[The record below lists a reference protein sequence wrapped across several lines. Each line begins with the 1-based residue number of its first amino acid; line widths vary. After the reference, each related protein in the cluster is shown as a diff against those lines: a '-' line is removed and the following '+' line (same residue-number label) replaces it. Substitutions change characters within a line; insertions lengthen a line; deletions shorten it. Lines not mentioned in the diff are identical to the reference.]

1 MYTSIYIIG
10 VSEGIEREK
19 GNENVFEEIMAKNF
33 PNLKKKT
40 DTQVQETQRVTN
52 KMDPNRDTPRHS
64 IVKIANVREF

>member
-52 KMDPNRDTPRHS
+52 KMDPNRHTPRHS